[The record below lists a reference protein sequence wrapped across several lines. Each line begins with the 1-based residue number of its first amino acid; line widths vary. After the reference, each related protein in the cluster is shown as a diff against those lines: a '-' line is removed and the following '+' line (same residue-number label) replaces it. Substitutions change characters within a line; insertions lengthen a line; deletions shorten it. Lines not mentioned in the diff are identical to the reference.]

1 MKLSIQD
8 SFSKRDQIREEI
20 LNGKLLF
27 LAQCKHIVNKIFFLL
42 VLLFFTGC
50 IYHKQPILKN
60 NTVPTDTGA
69 ICLKKES

>member
-20 LNGKLLF
+20 LNGKPLF
-27 LAQCKHIVNKIFFLL
+27 LAQCKHVVNKIFFLL
-42 VLLFFTGC
+42 ALRFFTGC
-50 IYHKQPILKN
+50 IYHMEPILKN
-60 NTVPTDTGA
+60 NRVPTDTGT